1 MYVYAVLELPMA
13 VPRRLRTIVEVMPVA
28 GVFVALERMAEWPR
42 LSEDALRR
50 QHDIVVALH
59 RSTDAILPVRFG
71 ALLDVD
77 ELTEVMRLRRRI
89 LARALARVRGREQMT
104 IRIFGPRSAPQRDS
118 GIASSSG
125 IDYLRQRAASARPA
139 LTAGAKRIVEA
150 VASLATAQTI
160 DAGRGEVQVT
170 INHLVRRG
178 VEARY
183 RRLVMSRAATMTP
196 APKVAVSGPWPPF
209 AFAPD
214 IWSADSLRSVGERT
228 RKG

>member
-1 MYVYAVLELPMA
+1 VYVYAVLEAPIA
-13 VPRRLRTIVEVMPVA
+13 VPRRLRAIVEVMPLA
-28 GVFVALERMAEWPR
+28 GVFVALERMAERPR

-77 ELTEVMRLRRRI
+77 ELTEVIRLRRTI
-89 LARALARVRGREQMT
+89 LARALARVRGCEQMT
-104 IRIFGPRSAPQRDS
+104 IRIFGPSAPQREPV
-118 GIASSSG
+118 IASPSG
-125 IDYLRQRAASARPA
+125 IDYLRQRAASARPT
-139 LTAGAKRIVEA
+139 LTAGARQIVGA

-160 DAGRGEVQVT
+160 DAGRGQVQVT

-178 VEARY
+178 VGDRY
-183 RRLVMSRAATMTP
+183 RRLVISRAATMAP

-214 IWSADSLRSVGERT
+214 IWSPDSVPASANE
-228 RKG
+228 